1 MTSSKKYFYDYE
13 DYEDGDKDAS
23 TLIEEILE
31 DEDLEDI
38 KELIIGCWGEVYDES
53 AQQVI
58 DGIVENKEK
67 FQHIESLFVGD
78 MSYEECEVSWII
90 QGNYNSLLKALPNL
104 KKLTIKGSSELQLG
118 ELSHE
123 NLEDLEIICGGL
135 PQNVLKEI
143 ATCHLPNIKKLNLY
157 LGVENYGFDGDI
169 KDIQEIV
176 KNPYLQ
182 KLEYLGLGNSE
193 IQDQVVEAVLNS
205 SIIKNLKVLDFSNG
219 TLSDKGAQILLDH
232 ADELSH
238 LELLDLHYHYI
249 SDDYITKL
257 KKLPINMDLSEQ
269 NECDYYEY
277 KGETYM
283 EMYPML
289 TE

>member
-1 MTSSKKYFYDYE
+1 MTISKKFFYDYE

-23 TLIEEILE
+23 TLVKEILE
-31 DEDLEDI
+31 DKDLKDI
-38 KELIIGCWGEVYDES
+38 KELIIGCWGEAYDTS
-53 AQQVI
+53 AQQI
-58 DGIVENKEK
+58 LDGIVENKEK

-90 QGNYNSLLKALPNL
+90 QGNYNNLLKALPNL

-118 ELSHE
+118 ELKHE
-123 NLEDLEIICGGL
+123 NLEALEIICGGL

-143 ATCHLPNIKKLNLY
+143 ATSHLPNIKKLNLY
-157 LGVENYGFDGDI
+157 LGVEDYGFDGDI
-169 KDIQEIV
+169 KDIQGII
-176 KNPYLQ
+176 NNSYFQ

-193 IQDQVVEAVLNS
+193 IQDQVVEMVLKS
-205 SIIKNLKVLDFSNG
+205 SIIKNLKILDFSNG
-219 TLSDKGAQILLDH
+219 TLSDKGAQIIVDH

-249 SDDYITKL
+249 GDEYIKKL
-257 KKLPINMDLSEQ
+257 KKLPINMDLNEH
-269 NECDYYEY
+269 NECEYYDDEIY
-277 KGETYM
+277 
-283 EMYPML
+283 MYPML